1 MDDTTVVHI
10 LAGAM
15 VMTLKLAGPI
25 LAVCLIVGLVV
36 AVLQTISQIQEMTLS
51 FVPKLLGVGIVL
63 IVGVPW
69 LIHQVTALVQDLWH
83 MSPLPQSASHSD
95 PGRRR
100 LGGA

>member
-51 FVPKLLGVGIVL
+51 FVPKLVGVGIVL
-63 IVGVPW
+63 IVGGPW
-69 LIHQVTALVQDLWH
+69 MIHQFTGWVQDLWH
-83 MSPLPQSASHSD
+83 MIPTL
-95 PGRRR
+95 
-100 LGGA
+100 

>member
-51 FVPKLLGVGIVL
+51 FVPKLVGVGIVL
-63 IVGVPW
+63 IVGGPW
-69 LIHQVTALVQDLWH
+69 MIHQFAGWVQDLWH
-83 MSPLPQSASHSD
+83 MIPTL
-95 PGRRR
+95 
-100 LGGA
+100 

>member
-15 VMTLKLAGPI
+15 LMTLKLAGPI

-51 FVPKLLGVGIVL
+51 FVPKLVGVGIVL
-63 IVGVPW
+63 IVGGPW
-69 LIHQVTALVQDLWH
+69 MIHQFTGWVQDLWH
-83 MSPLPQSASHSD
+83 MIPTL
-95 PGRRR
+95 
-100 LGGA
+100 

>member
-15 VMTLKLAGPI
+15 LMTLKLAGPI

-51 FVPKLLGVGIVL
+51 FVPKLVGVGIVL
-63 IVGVPW
+63 VVGGPW
-69 LIHQVTALVQDLWH
+69 MIHQFTGWVQELWH
-83 MSPLPQSASHSD
+83 MIPSL
-95 PGRRR
+95 
-100 LGGA
+100 